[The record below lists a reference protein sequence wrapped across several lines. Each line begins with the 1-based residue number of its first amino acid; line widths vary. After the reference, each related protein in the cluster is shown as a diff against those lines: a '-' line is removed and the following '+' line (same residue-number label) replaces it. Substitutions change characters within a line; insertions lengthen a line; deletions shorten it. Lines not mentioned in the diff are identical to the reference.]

1 MKKYYSEHE
10 DKTRICIEKHRIAM
24 AKAVGVRVQQITKEG
39 VLVKTY
45 TSIQEAA
52 RENSMHK
59 SAIQAALDNPK
70 RSAGGFVW
78 KREDAITHV

>member
-1 MKKYYSEHE
+1 MYFSKTEDGKKVN
-10 DKTRICIEKHRIAM
+10 IEKCRTAM

-39 VLVKTY
+39 ILVKSY
-45 TSIQEAA
+45 ISIQEAA
-52 RENSMHK
+52 RENSMYK
-59 SAIQAALDNPK
+59 SAIQAVLDNPA